1 MKLGQSPFLRSE
13 SSVNI
18 SIHFSLSFAPLS
30 TFIANDTK
38 CRQTLIH
45 SNRYP
50 TEVRV
55 RSTPLQPCRRH
66 GKKRGNGIAGDE
78 VLQDQTMPNIP
89 TPQPIIPA
97 PAPPSN
103 SPSNKDSK
111 SKSRSRSKSGNANN
125 QNQQQLPQNPSILTQ
140 NNQNPSAFTSPN
152 QQQNNSSAPQTQLPE
167 TPLANN
173 TNSSTLLDMAS
184 MIDNFTDA
192 QLQSNQISSTVLDSQ
207 TSPYSYDY
215 QTGQYIDNRQ
225 FHYQWHQ
232 DYSKMRAEEISP
244 DTTTRPG
251 SSNSSNNSNSAFSP
265 NIHQQNQTI
274 YETNNNNIP
283 NEYTKGPQHYHQLET
298 AFVKPKAPAYG
309 TYPPHQP
316 VPQHPNNYQLYSA
329 YPYDPYAYNS
339 YGNYSSNYPGYNMNY
354 APTPAPQA
362 NWGLYQNSPMPPSAT
377 PVIPPQY
384 PPNFQQQSVLGA
396 PPQQTMMNSPP
407 KMSEALGEVTEINDN
422 LECFQDKQMGGV
434 AVALP
439 HGSVVIECAKLEMHS
454 TTSLKKP
461 NRLNPNRISLIF
473 YQHRNLNRP
482 KHGTLEWAEKMRL
495 KKLGITTPE
504 NDPDLKELLEDDDIK
519 HEFLD
524 EEEEPP
530 IVVKPKRS
538 RSKKDKTPSEDKT
551 ITSSMSN
558 KGKDGP
564 QGKNMTHN
572 NKANTL
578 TTTSWT
584 TLFPMH
590 PW

>member
-1 MKLGQSPFLRSE
+1 MRLTTFLLP
-13 SSVNI
+13 I
-18 SIHFSLSFAPLS
+18 F
-30 TFIANDTK
+30 
-38 CRQTLIH
+38 
-45 SNRYP
+45 RYP

-66 GKKRGNGIAGDE
+66 GKKRGNGTSIEEGQE
-78 VLQDQTMPNIP
+78 PPLQGMAAQQPVMQVP
-89 TPQPIIPA
+89 TP
-97 PAPPSN
+97 PPVM
-103 SPSNKDSK
+103 SPSKDIK
-111 SKSRSRSKSGNANN
+111 TKSRSRSKVSQAQANQTLLASQTCPNSTPNN
-125 QNQQQLPQNPSILTQ
+125 QNQQ
-140 NNQNPSAFTSPN
+140 SAFTSPN
-152 QQQNNSSAPQTQLPE
+152 HPQISSPAQQTQLPA
-167 TPLANN
+167 TSLANGNN
-173 TNSSTLLDMAS
+173 TSTLLDMAS

-192 QLQSNQISSTVLDSQ
+192 QLQSNQISSTVLDS
-207 TSPYSYDY
+207 PYSYDY

-225 FHYQWHQ
+225 FHYQWQQ
-232 DYSKMRAEEISP
+232 DYNKLRAEEISP

-251 SSNSSNNSNSAFSP
+251 SSNSSSNSNSAFSP
-265 NIHQQNQTI
+265 NIQQQNQTI
-274 YETNNNNIP
+274 FEANNNFS
-283 NEYTKGPQHYHQLET
+283 NEYNKGQQYTQLET
-298 AFVKPKAPAYG
+298 AFVKPKAPSHAYG
-309 TYPPHQP
+309 NYPPHQP
-316 VPQHPNNYQLYSA
+316 VAQHHNNYQLYPA
-329 YPYDPYAYNS
+329 YPYDPYGYNS
-339 YGNYSSNYPGYNMNY
+339 YNNYSTNYPSYNINY
-354 APTPAPQA
+354 GQTPTPQS

-384 PPNFQQQSVLGA
+384 PPNFQQQVNHGSSL
-396 PPQQTMMNSPP
+396 QQAANSLPSKP
-407 KMSEALGEVTEINDN
+407 SEQLGEVTEINDN

-473 YQHRNLNRP
+473 YQHRNLNRS

-504 NDPDLKELLEDDDIK
+504 DDPDLKELLEDDDIK

-524 EEEEPP
+524 EEEPP
-530 IVVKPKRS
+530 VIVKPKRS
-538 RSKKDKTPSEDKT
+538 RSKKEKVVPEDKA
-551 ITSSMSN
+551 ISSSVSKA
-558 KGKDGP
+558 KGET
-564 QGKNMTHN
+564 QGKNHSH

>member
-1 MKLGQSPFLRSE
+1 M
-13 SSVNI
+13 
-18 SIHFSLSFAPLS
+18 
-30 TFIANDTK
+30 
-38 CRQTLIH
+38 
-45 SNRYP
+45 
-50 TEVRV
+50 RV

-66 GKKRGNGIAGDE
+66 GKKRGNGTADE
-78 VLQDQTMPNIP
+78 VLQEQTMPNIP
-89 TPQPIIPA
+89 PPQAVIPT
-97 PAPPSN
+97 PAPPLN
-103 SPSNKDSK
+103 SPHKDSK
-111 SKSRSRSKSGNANN
+111 SKSRSRSKSGNSVN
-125 QNQQQLPQNPSILTQ
+125 QSQLSQNPPILNQ
-140 NNQNPSAFTSPN
+140 NNQSAFTSPN
-152 QQQNNSSAPQTQLPE
+152 QQQNPSTPQTQLPE
-167 TPLANN
+167 TPTANN

-192 QLQSNQISSTVLDSQ
+192 QLQSNQISSTVLDS
-207 TSPYSYDY
+207 PYSYDY
-215 QTGQYIDNRQ
+215 QTGQYVDNRQ
-225 FHYQWHQ
+225 LHYQWQ
-232 DYSKMRAEEISP
+232 QEYNKMRAEEISP

-265 NIHQQNQTI
+265 NIQQQNQTI
-274 YETNNNNIP
+274 YEANNNIP
-283 NEYTKGPQHYHQLET
+283 NDYTKGPQHYHQLET
-298 AFVKPKAPAYG
+298 AFVKPKAPTYG

-339 YGNYSSNYPGYNMNY
+339 YGNYTSNYPAYNMNY
-354 APTPAPQA
+354 AATAAPPQS

-384 PPNFQQQSVLGA
+384 PPNFQQQTVLGA
-396 PPQQTMMNSPP
+396 ASQQPNMNMNSSSS
-407 KMSEALGEVTEINDN
+407 KLSEALGEVTEINDN

-482 KHGTLEWAEKMRL
+482 KHGTMEWAEKMRL
-495 KKLGITTPE
+495 KKLGITTPD
-504 NDPDLKELLEDDDIK
+504 NDPDLKELLEDDEIK
-519 HEFLD
+519 HEYLE

-530 IVVKPKRS
+530 IVAKPKRS
-538 RSKKDKTPSEDKT
+538 RSRKEKTSNEDKT
-551 ITSSMSN
+551 ITSTNSP
-558 KGKDGP
+558 KLKADP
-564 QGKNMTHN
+564 QGKSHSN
-572 NKANTL
+572 NKSNTL
-578 TTTSWT
+578 TATSWT